1 MGFDLNP
8 VSPPLIRTMNRT
20 TRDVLTLVAISFI
33 GNLIFFSFNPT
44 KTHKDKT
51 PVTAGLI
58 GIAYCIGRRRD
69 G

>member
-1 MGFDLNP
+1 
-8 VSPPLIRTMNRT
+8 MNRT